1 MNRLPFILE
10 RWKGAVSLA
19 ILAREKEIVFL
30 ADKLSRYITL
40 SRVVLTIYVMKTI
53 TDQNTPYY
61 VLRDGRHKKYYDGFY
76 PVNTMRDL
84 SIESITTTH
93 CLVSDADMFPSDA
106 MESSIDEYAEVLSN
120 YRNILT
126 IPLFDYSDGPSLRP
140 CYRAGECGALYSFA
154 RRTES

>member
-1 MNRLPFILE
+1 M
-10 RWKGAVSLA
+10 A
-19 ILAREKEIVFL
+19 ILAREREIVLL

-40 SRVVLTIYVMKTI
+40 SRVVFTIYIMKTI

-61 VLRDGRHKKYYDGFY
+61 VLQDGRHKKYYDGFY

-106 MESSIDEYAEVLSN
+106 MESGIYEYAEVLSN

-126 IPLFDYSDGPSLRP
+126 IPLFDYSNNPSLWS
-140 CYRAGECGALYSFA
+140 CNRAGECGALYSFV
-154 RRTES
+154 RRAGS

>member
-1 MNRLPFILE
+1 M
-10 RWKGAVSLA
+10 A

>member
-19 ILAREKEIVFL
+19 ILVREKEIAFL

-40 SRVVLTIYVMKTI
+40 SRVVFTIYVMKTI
-53 TDQNTPYY
+53 TSQNTPYY
-61 VLRDGRHKKYYDGFY
+61 VLRDGGHKEYYGGFY

-93 CLVSDADMFPSDA
+93 CLVSDADMFPSDEL
-106 MESSIDEYAEVLSN
+106 ESGIDEYAEVLSN

-126 IPLFDYSDGPSLRP
+126 IPLFDYSDGPSQRP

-154 RRTES
+154 RRAES

>member
-126 IPLFDYSDGPSLRP
+126 IPLFDYSDDASLRP
-140 CYRAGECGALYSFA
+140 CYRAGECGALYSFS
-154 RRTES
+154 RRVES

>member
-10 RWKGAVSLA
+10 RWKGAVSLT

-93 CLVSDADMFPSDA
+93 CLVGR
-106 MESSIDEYAEVLSN
+106 Y
-120 YRNILT
+120 
-126 IPLFDYSDGPSLRP
+126 
-140 CYRAGECGALYSFA
+140 
-154 RRTES
+154 